1 MNHYRIKLLASLAVL
16 ATPALTSG
24 PVSAQTPAPPPI
36 YVIVPEDYPAFQP
49 PEKQPDPRAR
59 EVRALVTRSPTGGDT
74 LEILINPEHLN
85 AGTLRDAI
93 LMLNR
98 SLARQPQDQ
107 SRFVLAALAVPE
119 QVRPIDPRVAGALDA
134 TVEEL
139 RGQPVR
145 PVDRVGNGGRRIV
158 LTDIAPFLPRPD

>member
-1 MNHYRIKLLASLAVL
+1 MNHIKTKLLGTLAAL
-16 ATPALTSG
+16 ATAALAGGT
-24 PVSAQTPAPPPI
+24 VSAQAPTTPPV

-98 SLARQPQDQ
+98 SLARQMQHQ
-107 SRFVLAALAVPE
+107 SGIVLAALAVSE

-139 RGQPVR
+139 RGRPVQ
-145 PVDRVGNGGRRIV
+145 PVDRVGRGGRRIV
-158 LTDIAPFLPRPD
+158 LTDLAPFLPQPD